1 MKQQVRVLI
10 ADDQVTLRRALQAVL
25 AAWPEIKVVGVG
37 ASGVSVAQL
46 IEICRPTLVLMDL
59 PTPGPTVSR
68 DEGLD
73 GLEVIRLVK
82 TRWPQ
87 VRLVVL
93 TMHTA
98 QKMAALAAGA
108 DTYLLKG
115 CTAETL
121 RNALHQPGQTAAM
134 TELRWPATVRSRPA
148 RPGDAFQLNDE

>member
-1 MKQQVRVLI
+1 MKQPVRVLI
-10 ADDQVTLRRALQAVL
+10 ADDQVPICQALQALL

-37 ASGVSVAQL
+37 ASGVSVVQL
-46 IEICRPTLVLMDL
+46 MEKCRPTLVIMDL
-59 PTPGPTVSR
+59 PAPGPAVSR

-98 QKMAALAAGA
+98 RRAAALAAGA
-108 DTYLLKG
+108 DAYLLKG

-121 RNALHQPGQTAAM
+121 HDMLRQPEQAAKGQVTPMAEASH
-134 TELRWPATVRSRPA
+134 LQPLA
-148 RPGDAFQLNDE
+148 N